1 MCNGV
6 HEAVIHRVQTGK
18 VGMPGKMREQERK
31 AGERREFPEV
41 GAQRSLSCLPL
52 EMS

>member
-18 VGMPGKMREQERK
+18 VGMPGKMREQGRQER
-31 AGERREFPEV
+31 EEN
-41 GAQRSLSCLPL
+41 SLRWVHRDP
-52 EMS
+52 